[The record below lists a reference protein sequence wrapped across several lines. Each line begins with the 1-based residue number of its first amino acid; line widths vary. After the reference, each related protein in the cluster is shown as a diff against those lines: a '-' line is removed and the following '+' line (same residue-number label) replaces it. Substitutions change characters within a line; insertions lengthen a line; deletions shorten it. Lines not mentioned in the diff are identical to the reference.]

1 MRATG
6 RPLLAPAV
14 AASPLSAPRGKIPFA
29 EHGSTSICDS
39 SDMVA
44 YLLRTHSRDA
54 GGRELAVS
62 ARESDRGSDGMLG
75 DLVLPGAVPPARLG
89 AARAAEAL
97 LEHRSYYHTMLG
109 RWGDDEGFATLVS
122 LFFSEVPGPLR
133 GPVTSMVR
141 KGVATSLMSQGI
153 AAHAPEDI
161 ARREREDWDTV
172 AAVLGGTPD
181 APGYLGGRG
190 PCAEDCT
197 LFAALDSCLNT
208 PFPGEGKRHLLA
220 RHPTLVAYADAFRAR
235 FFPDKG
241 PVVAAVRERSE
252 LIAE

>member
-1 MRATG
+1 MTTTG
-6 RPLLAPAV
+6 SQRLFGWFGTEVSGPI
-14 AASPLSAPRGKIPFA
+14 RG
-29 EHGSTSICDS
+29 
-39 SDMVA
+39 
-44 YLLRTHSRDA
+44 L
-54 GGRELAVS
+54 
-62 ARESDRGSDGMLG
+62 
-75 DLVLPGAVPPARLG
+75 
-89 AARAAEAL
+89 
-97 LEHRSYYHTMLG
+97 
-109 RWGDDEGFATLVS
+109 
-122 LFFSEVPGPLR
+122 
-133 GPVTSMVR
+133 VTSMVR

-172 AAVLGGTPD
+172 AAVLGGTPY

-220 RHPTLVAYADAFRAR
+220 RHPTLVAYADALRAR